1 VKKAK
6 TTKAPAPKKKTILAK
21 PKTVAKP
28 QAAAKPAKKPVKK
41 TAKKAVQKMLTVK
54 PKQPSKKITKK
65 VSTVAKVSSPSP
77 KRPKK
82 SEVLI
87 GTVTHYYAQIGVAV
101 VRLDAKS
108 LSVGDTMHVNGHTT
122 DFTQTVDSMEMDHQ
136 PIRQAHAE
144 DDFGMKVVQHVRVGD
159 AVYKVNG

>member
-1 VKKAK
+1 
-6 TTKAPAPKKKTILAK
+6 L
-21 PKTVAKP
+21 AKP
-28 QAAAKPAKKPVKK
+28 QAATKPAKKPVKK
-41 TAKKAVQKMLTVK
+41 TAKKAVQKTLAVK
-54 PKQPSKKITKK
+54 QKQPSKKIPKK
-65 VSTVAKVSSPSP
+65 VSAERLLRTAAKISSPSP

-82 SEVLI
+82 PEVLI
-87 GTVTHYYAQIGVAV
+87 GAVTHYYAQIGVAV

-108 LSVGDTMHVNGHTT
+108 LSVGDTMHVKGHTT